1 VAGTRGPPLHAPT
14 QGGAPPTTL
23 AASVTAKNA
32 RTCDESPPKQQRFA
46 EMATF
51 AATQD
56 LLASRKEVWGFIAEP
71 YHLADWWPGISGVQP
86 DRRGLAPGARW
97 QIRGL
102 GRPTYVVGRRPDVS
116 GTLVFLDV
124 RPPELVAWQF
134 VNTRVDVELRLTETG
149 PDRTRAQLTVDAPF
163 LSGVRRPQLHRAL
176 SRLHALCQTGAQ
188 G

>member
-1 VAGTRGPPLHAPT
+1 VGH
-14 QGGAPPTTL
+14 QPTTL

-32 RTCDESPPKQQRFA
+32 RTCDESAPKQQRFV

-56 LLASRKEVWGFIAEP
+56 LLASREDVWGFIAEP
-71 YHLADWWPGISGVQP
+71 YHLADWWPGISGVEP

-116 GTLVFLDV
+116 GTLVFLEV

-149 PDRTRAQLTVDAPF
+149 LDRTRAQLTVDAPF

-188 G
+188 A

>member
-1 VAGTRGPPLHAPT
+1 V
-14 QGGAPPTTL
+14 
-23 AASVTAKNA
+23 SVTAENA
-32 RTCDESPPKQQRFA
+32 RTCDESAPKQQRFA

-56 LLASRKEVWGFIAEP
+56 LLASREDVWGFIAEP
-71 YHLADWWPGISGVQP
+71 YHLADWWPGISGIEP

-163 LSGVRRPQLHRAL
+163 LSGVRRSQLHGAL

-188 G
+188 A

>member
-1 VAGTRGPPLHAPT
+1 MR
-14 QGGAPPTTL
+14 
-23 AASVTAKNA
+23 
-32 RTCDESPPKQQRFA
+32 DESAPKQQRFVH
-46 EMATF
+46 MGKF
-51 AATQD
+51 AATRELFAPRD
-56 LLASRKEVWGFIAEP
+56 DVWGFIAEP

-124 RPPELVAWQF
+124 KAPELVAWQF
-134 VNTRVDVELRLTETG
+134 VNTRVDVELRLTETA

-163 LSGVRRPQLHRAL
+163 LSGVRRPQLHTAL
-176 SRLHALCQTGAQ
+176 TRLHALCQTGAQ
-188 G
+188 A